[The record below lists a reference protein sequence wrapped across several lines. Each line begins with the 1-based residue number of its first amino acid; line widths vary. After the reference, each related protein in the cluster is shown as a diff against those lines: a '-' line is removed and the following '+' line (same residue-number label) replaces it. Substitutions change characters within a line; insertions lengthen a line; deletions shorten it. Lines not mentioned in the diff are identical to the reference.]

1 MHETSRYHVLV
12 APFECYTA
20 LHALHTHSWPSHALS
35 RVHAADVN
43 VADLSMR
50 RADGAMGRNKMT
62 QKEDCVHY
70 CMPGVPDSLA
80 RLVFN
85 ALIDEPPLDGS
96 SRPSSPTAAPE
107 WESLPGM
114 ASLTEWLSQRG
125 VSKAFDPAIGLYHSD
140 QADIERVDA
149 QPW

>member
-1 MHETSRYHVLV
+1 ML
-12 APFECYTA
+12 
-20 LHALHTHSWPSHALS
+20 
-35 RVHAADVN
+35 RVHRRRLHRAVDSEARVGCHKVGDGPSGATDVN
-43 VADLSMR
+43 VAELSMR

-85 ALIDEPPLDGS
+85 ALINEPPLDGS
-96 SRPSSPTAAPE
+96 SRPSSSTAAPE

-114 ASLTEWLSQRG
+114 PSLTEWLSQRG